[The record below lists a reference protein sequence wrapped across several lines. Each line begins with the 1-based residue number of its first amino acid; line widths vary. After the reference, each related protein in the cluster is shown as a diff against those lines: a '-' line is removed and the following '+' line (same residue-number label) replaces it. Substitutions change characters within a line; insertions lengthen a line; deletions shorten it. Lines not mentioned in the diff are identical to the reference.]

1 MATCYGCVIYKVGG
15 VKECHYRNDGPDC
28 KAIRKALSGIQPA
41 SNNKRYATAL
51 EVAKEFRAGRP
62 ELRSFTVA
70 AFVRHCESRLNGE
83 DTTSHS

>member
-1 MATCYGCVIYKVGG
+1 MKCKSCGGLIETEEIGSKTFDECISCASKSKV
-15 VKECHYRNDGPDC
+15 EQRAD
-28 KAIRKALSGIQPA
+28 
-41 SNNKRYATAL
+41 NNRYATAL